1 MKMAK
6 LPTIKSIVSG
16 FASKAQLNSNF
27 ETLRQAFTNTL
38 SRDGSGPNDMNAD
51 IDMNGNDILNANF
64 IGANEVRIGKELLT
78 EADLADRAS
87 AIKVYKESISADG
100 INPVFNLLLVPNN
113 HYQTMIYIDGVYQQ
127 ESSYTLNTELR
138 TVTFSEVPEAGID
151 NIEVVTYLS
160 LDLAEDGI
168 NVVSDVIYLRSPNQT
183 IFALTVDDLGNLV
196 VTPN

>member
-1 MKMAK
+1 MAK

-27 ETLRQAFTNTL
+27 ETLRQAFSNTL
-38 SRDGSGPNDMNAD
+38 SRDGSGPNEMNAD

-87 AIKVYKESISADG
+87 AIKVYKENFPADG
-100 INPVFNLLLVPNN
+100 INSVFNLLLVPNN
-113 HYQTMIYIDGVYQQ
+113 HDQTMIYIDGVYQQ
-127 ESSYTLNTELR
+127 ETSYTLDTDLR
-138 TVTFSEVPEAGID
+138 TVTFSEIPDAG
-151 NIEVVTYLS
+151 NTIEVVTYLS
-160 LDLAEDGI
+160 LDLANDGI
-168 NVVSDVIYLRSPNQT
+168 NVVSDIIYLRSPNQS